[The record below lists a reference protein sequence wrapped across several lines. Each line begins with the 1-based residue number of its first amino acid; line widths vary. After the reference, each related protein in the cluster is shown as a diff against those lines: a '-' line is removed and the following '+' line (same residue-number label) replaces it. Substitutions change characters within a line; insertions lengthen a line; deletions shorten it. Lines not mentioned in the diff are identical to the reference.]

1 VAVGRAMPAR
11 ELGRMMAE
19 RESGVDEGREG
30 RESFE
35 NGVSVEGEFAF
46 TKAVAAY
53 CKEAVR
59 EGSFRGNYVLNIKEQ
74 MEQRAVR
81 AEREGWRVN
90 VLMVGGSQV
99 GRIGR
104 EMEKK
109 GGLAVERVDFVQVK
123 GLLDR
128 KEVDRVMGELKNM
141 NVKPDKIVVGV
152 WVTSTVLAGF
162 FKHKYD
168 F

>member
-1 VAVGRAMPAR
+1 MGEGGIEIYKPGFLKLQAKKGGNGVELRERGNVLCFVGGGGGMRRELAVGRAMPAR

-19 RESGVDEGREG
+19 KEGGTDEGREG
-30 RESFE
+30 REWFE

-46 TKAVAAY
+46 TKAV
-53 CKEAVR
+53 R
-59 EGSFRGNYVLNIKEQ
+59 EGSFRGSYVLNIKEQ

-109 GGLAVERVDFVQVK
+109 GGVAMERVDYV
-123 GLLDR
+123 
-128 KEVDRVMGELKNM
+128 
-141 NVKPDKIVVGV
+141 
-152 WVTSTVLAGF
+152 
-162 FKHKYD
+162 
-168 F
+168 

>member
-1 VAVGRAMPAR
+1 MPAR
-11 ELGRMMAE
+11 ELGRMTAE
-19 RESGVDEGREG
+19 REGGVDEGREG

-35 NGVSVEGEFAF
+35 NGVSVEGKFAF

-99 GRIGR
+99 GEIGR

-109 GGLAVERVDFVQVK
+109 GWGWL
-123 GLLDR
+123 
-128 KEVDRVMGELKNM
+128 
-141 NVKPDKIVVGV
+141 
-152 WVTSTVLAGF
+152 
-162 FKHKYD
+162 
-168 F
+168 

>member
-1 VAVGRAMPAR
+1 MDLRERGNVLSFVGGGGLRREVAVGRAMPAR

-19 RESGVDEGREG
+19 RDGGVDDGREG

-59 EGSFRGNYVLNIKEQ
+59 EGSFRGSYVLNIKEK

-81 AEREGWRVN
+81 AEREGWKVN
-90 VLMVGGSQV
+90 VLMVGGSQI

-104 EMEKK
+104 EMERK
-109 GGLAVERVDFVQVK
+109 GGWLWR
-123 GLLDR
+123 GWTLCR
-128 KEVDRVMGELKNM
+128 
-141 NVKPDKIVVGV
+141 
-152 WVTSTVLAGF
+152 
-162 FKHKYD
+162 
-168 F
+168 